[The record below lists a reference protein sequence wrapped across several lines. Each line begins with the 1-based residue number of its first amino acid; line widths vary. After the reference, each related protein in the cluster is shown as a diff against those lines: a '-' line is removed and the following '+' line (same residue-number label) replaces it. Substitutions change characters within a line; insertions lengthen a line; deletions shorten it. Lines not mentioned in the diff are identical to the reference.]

1 MYIANENERKVY
13 DQFYELEPWERV
25 GLIRTIL
32 EHDKDISSEIN
43 ADIYSELE
51 EEFRENY
58 KDEMS
63 LGELVLNYSSSDIL
77 YELPSDDIAEF
88 VNDNLYI
95 MEDSFDDTDSYKL
108 ARWVKDGKPTRELL
122 DDLLEE
128 KRDSFINWLADKLK
142 R

>member
-51 EEFRENY
+51 EEFMENY

-128 KRDSFINWLADKLK
+128 RRDSFIDWLADKLK

>member
-32 EHDKDISSEIN
+32 EHDQDISSEIN